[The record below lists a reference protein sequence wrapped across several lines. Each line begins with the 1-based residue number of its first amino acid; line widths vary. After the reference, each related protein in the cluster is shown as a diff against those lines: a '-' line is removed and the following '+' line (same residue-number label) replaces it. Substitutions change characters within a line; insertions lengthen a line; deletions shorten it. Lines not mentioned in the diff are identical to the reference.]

1 MWGGTRGREAPSI
14 ATQSLVFVVSQSE
27 HLGEERSP
35 DARLPLLLHQLT
47 RHPPPTTCQ
56 PGQSGGGKILHL
68 ILVNLGNQVEASGEV
83 ESGTLLTRHD
93 VPELPAAQT
102 LSLPCF
108 AFPLRHICN
117 FILFT

>member
-14 ATQSLVFVVSQSE
+14 ATQSLVFFVVQSE

-35 DARLPLLLHQLT
+35 DARPPLLLHQLT
-47 RHPPPTTCQ
+47 RHPP
-56 PGQSGGGKILHL
+56 LHL
-68 ILVNLGNQVEASGEV
+68 LLVNLGNQVEASGEV